1 MLLNLPTQ
9 LGNEIHGKLHAD
21 YSSRPKHNKE
31 YRTMLRTRETWA
43 KRERCVNNVVYSRMA
58 HKNKWTFA
66 DGSLNRACD
75 HRSHTRRFCA
85 RFVEIDAVI
94 KLAMLSLSAS
104 LGGGKAYNTWKYW
117 VKA

>member
-85 RFVEIDAVI
+85 RFVENRRRDQVGNAFPSGVSRWRQSVQH
-94 KLAMLSLSAS
+94 MEV
-104 LGGGKAYNTWKYW
+104 LG
-117 VKA
+117 